1 MEQETTKTTPTHQ
14 DFEDEPEPEV
24 KKTKTHETIP
34 TAFTGAFLAG
44 LTVLMAVQGVL
55 PAPYALMFPPWAVFI
70 TWAGYFAAG
79 GGGKGQAVPVW
90 KKMYGSIAWGV
101 IWGFAGAYLM
111 NIFNPMVGSN
121 LGLMLLIDGIIIFMV
136 NQPILWGTRYWGP
149 IKYTPAIFYGFAIFF
164 STYFGGFGFIPGN
177 IFAAAITAYVAAAL
191 GPFFGY
197 LQVRMAMIKEVPA

>member
-1 MEQETTKTTPTHQ
+1 MSQETTNPSPQ
-14 DFEDEPEPEV
+14 DMEEESESP
-24 KKTKTHETIP
+24 KMKTHETIP

-55 PAPYALMFPPWAVFI
+55 PAPFALMFPPWAVFI

-79 GGGKGQAVPVW
+79 GGGKGEAIPVW

-101 IWGFAGAYLM
+101 FWGFAGAWLM
-111 NIFNPMVGSN
+111 DYFNPMLPN
-121 LGLMLLIDGIIIFMV
+121 LGMILLVDGIIIFLV
-136 NQPILWGTRYWGP
+136 NQPILWGTRWWGP

-177 IFAAAITAYVAAAL
+177 IYAAAITAYVAAAL

-197 LQVRMAMIKEVPA
+197 LQVRMAMIKEVPE